1 MRQEPDIHEPFSWE
15 KHVVKPNKIT
25 ASRKKQTSL
34 LLILVLFY
42 VLEDER
48 RGRYVQSTECFLFFS
63 ILNSPQGAMHEVAKG
78 LILVELEW

>member
-15 KHVVKPNKIT
+15 KHVVKPKKIT

-48 RGRYVQSTECFLFFS
+48 IWGCCNFS
-63 ILNSPQGAMHEVAKG
+63 IDMHLNYLGAGMSKAQNVSCFSPS
-78 LILVELEW
+78 